1 MLATQ
6 AAGSPIAPVPWGE
19 RNEQFKEQ
27 YLEMINRQC
36 GELRSRPPEKLHGGR
51 MQSYI
56 CDKDDVF
63 ITLCEVARQLIYER
77 GE

>member
-1 MLATQ
+1 MATQ
-6 AAGSPIAPVPWGE
+6 AAGSPIAPMPWDE
-19 RNEQFKEQ
+19 REEQFKEQ
-27 YLEMINRQC
+27 YLEMVNRQC
-36 GELRSRPPEKLHGGR
+36 GELHSRPPGKSHGGR

-63 ITLCEVARQLIYER
+63 IMLCEVAKKLIYER